1 MEKEQQNN
9 KLSKSI
15 IKALKKRLRLRYIL
29 FIAIILAANT
39 FAWFIYM
46 DKISSDIDVK
56 IKSWNVSF
64 KLDNQNMTDYI
75 NFTVDEIYPGMTP
88 YNQTLSVTNDG
99 EVDARLYYEII
110 SVKVLDE
117 YYTTEDGVTT
127 EQQLKTIM
135 RERYPFKIQITTNQE
150 LINKSGGTAMFY
162 INVTWPYESV
172 NSHGESNDSL
182 DTLWGEGAHDF
193 IHDNPGIPCIK
204 VKVKLSAIQVQSN
217 NQTTTTETTETT
229 TTETTESTT
238 TT

>member
-1 MEKEQQNN
+1 MDQKEKNN
-9 KLSKSI
+9 RLLLSI
-15 IKALKKRLRLRYIL
+15 LKALKKRFRLKYIL
-29 FIAIILAANT
+29 FISLVLAANT

-64 KLDNQNMTDYI
+64 SIDNQNMTDYI
-75 NFTVDEIYPGMTP
+75 NFNVDEIYPGMTP
-88 YNQTLSVTNDG
+88 YSQTLSVTNDG

-135 RERYPFKIQITTNQE
+135 NERYPFRIQITTNSE
-150 LINKSGGTAMFY
+150 LIGKSGGSASFY

-172 NSHGESNDSL
+172 NTSGQSNDEL
-182 DTLWGEGAHDF
+182 DTYWGKEAYDF
-193 IHDNPGIPCIK
+193 IQNNPTLPCIK
-204 VKVKLSAIQVQSN
+204 VKVKLSAIQVQENSTTT
-217 NQTTTTETTETT
+217 TTTTETTGTT
-229 TTETTESTT
+229 TT
-238 TT
+238 

>member
-1 MEKEQQNN
+1 M
-9 KLSKSI
+9 
-15 IKALKKRLRLRYIL
+15 
-29 FIAIILAANT
+29 
-39 FAWFIYM
+39 
-46 DKISSDIDVK
+46 
-56 IKSWNVSF
+56 
-64 KLDNQNMTDYI
+64 
-75 NFTVDEIYPGMTP
+75 
-88 YNQTLSVTNDG
+88 
-99 EVDARLYYEII
+99 RLYYEII